1 MDDESVENGSE
12 ISDAIADG
20 STVVALPA
28 KPVQAGG
35 QSRANP
41 HWWAGRKFM
50 QEVWHAGS
58 QNSDRIPAMFSSS
71 ARQGWTRWRLSTM
84 VGCASRRPPLSMTFG
99 PPSRRSTPG
108 ELPSKTTVSF
118 ERVPEE
124 AWEPEAVNTLLNKL
138 GDKLINMRPPED
150 KCKIV
155 MVAWF
160 RNPSKVPKVLCLVH
174 VL

>member
-1 MDDESVENGSE
+1 M
-12 ISDAIADG
+12 
-20 STVVALPA
+20 
-28 KPVQAGG
+28 
-35 QSRANP
+35 
-41 HWWAGRKFM
+41 H
-50 QEVWHAGS
+50 
-58 QNSDRIPAMFSSS
+58 
-71 ARQGWTRWRLSTM
+71 
-84 VGCASRRPPLSMTFG
+84 
-99 PPSRRSTPG
+99 STPG

-160 RNPSKVPKVLCLVH
+160 RNPSKVPKVWDASGICVPAVSSLRCHGLH
-174 VL
+174 VQQYYPHN